1 MARALILQE
10 KNDRTAGAV
19 AQRQKVSTQ
28 SPLWLRPV
36 IPAGPAFIA
45 PSRPAS
51 CPPINGADGS
61 S

>member
-10 KNDRTAGAV
+10 KNDGAV

-36 IPAGPAFIA
+36 IPAGPAYIA

-51 CPPINGADGS
+51 CPPINGVAGS